1 MLRGHLRRIV
11 AAVLGKGNAQNE
23 EIGKIVEIEK
33 SPFSVQDDAER
44 PVLTVVVVVYRMAVQ
59 AERTLASLAP
69 GYQQG
74 ADPRAY
80 EIVVVENQSP
90 EMLGEARARAAAGGA
105 TLRYVARAETQA
117 SPVGAVHEGAALA
130 RGTHL
135 AIMIDG
141 ARMLSPGV
149 VAGAL
154 AALRTGPDA
163 VVSVPGYHLGHDLQ
177 QVTVNAGHDAEADR
191 ALLEGIGWPAD
202 GYRLFDIAVL
212 SGSCRGGFF
221 RPQAESNFLVLP
233 VALWNTLGGM
243 DRRYADHGGGMV
255 NIAFYRTVLEHPGVK
270 FYLLHGEGTF
280 HQFHG
285 GVTTN
290 TPEAERVRVM
300 TAIVKQDEAL
310 RGDRRL
316 PATEAILFGRTHP
329 AMQRFLRWS
338 LERVQGAEAAR
349 PVLVEPEQGPESQPV
364 PADVPAAVATVP
376 AGPRLSV
383 VVIVYDMVAQAMRT
397 LHTLSTD
404 YQRGVT
410 AGDYEVI
417 VVENRSA
424 RCLDPAAVAA
434 LPGRFRYVLRDE
446 AGVSPAPAINAGL
459 ALAQGATVGLMIDGA
474 RMLTP
479 GVIAG
484 ALAAARMNPRTLVG
498 VPGYQ
503 LGPVPHNLAPG
514 RVSAHDDALLAKVGW
529 PGDGYRL
536 FDVASLSLAN
546 RMGFFRPFMECNCLF
561 APADAIATIGGA
573 DERFDLAGGG
583 ALNLWLW
590 HRLAHY
596 PGLST
601 VVLPGEGSV
610 HQVHGGVTT
619 TTDDAYAD
627 KTDSFLAQLNAILGE
642 PFKSPDVEVTY
653 LGALPQT
660 LAPFLA
666 YSTQNFRRPKA
677 LRAAGLNRAL
687 ATPQAAVGARPHVV
701 ANMPAGPL
709 AEDRTETG
717 QDGAE
722 DGGP

>member
-1 MLRGHLRRIV
+1 MQSDVG
-11 AAVLGKGNAQNE
+11 G
-23 EIGKIVEIEK
+23 
-33 SPFSVQDDAER
+33 

-69 GYQQG
+69 GYQRG

-80 EIVVVENQSP
+80 EIVVVENESP

-117 SPVGAVHEGAALA
+117 SPVGAVHAGVAMA

-154 AALRTGPDA
+154 AALRTGPEA

-177 QVTVNAGHDAEADR
+177 QVTVNAGHDAGADT

-243 DRRYADHGGGMV
+243 DRRYADNGGGMV
-255 NIAFYRTVLEHPGVK
+255 NIAFYKAVLEHPGVR

-300 TAIVKQDEAL
+300 TAIVQQDEAL

-316 PATEAILFGRTHP
+316 PATEAILFGPTHP

-338 LERVQGAEAAR
+338 LDRVQGAEVAR
-349 PVLVEPEQGPESQPV
+349 TVMVEPEPESKPG
-364 PADVPAAVATVP
+364 PAPVPAAVATGP
-376 AGPRLSV
+376 ARPRLSV

-397 LHTLSTD
+397 LQTLSTE

-410 AGDYEVI
+410 AGEYEVI

-434 LPGRFRYVLRDE
+434 LPGRFRYLLRDE

-459 ALAQGATVGLMIDGA
+459 AMAQGAMVGLMIDGA

-484 ALAAARMNPRTLVG
+484 ALAAARMDARTLVG

-514 RVSAHDDALLAKVGW
+514 RLPAHDEALLAKIGW
-529 PGDGYRL
+529 PEDGYRL
-536 FDVASLSLAN
+536 FEVASLSLAN

-561 APADAIATIGGA
+561 APADAIAAIGGA
-573 DERFDLAGGG
+573 DERFDLPGGG
-583 ALNLWLW
+583 ALNLWFW
-590 HRLAHY
+590 HRLAHD
-596 PGLST
+596 PGLSC

-660 LAPFLA
+660 LAPFMA
-666 YSTQNFRRPKA
+666 YSAERFRRPPPRSA
-677 LRAAGLNRAL
+677 QAVNAAL
-687 ATPQAAVGARPHVV
+687 AGRNATAGTGPAAELRPREVV
-701 ANMPAGPL
+701 NMPMGPL
-709 AEDRTETG
+709 AEDPG
-717 QDGAE
+717 
-722 DGGP
+722 

>member
-1 MLRGHLRRIV
+1 MLTGRLRRIV
-11 AAVLGKGNAQNE
+11 AGVLGKGNAQNE
-23 EIGKIVEIEK
+23 EIEKIVEIEK
-33 SPFSVQDDAER
+33 SDFSKHGDTER
-44 PVLTVVVVVYRMAVQ
+44 PVLTVVVVVYRMAAQ

-69 GYQQG
+69 GYQRG

-80 EIVVVENQSP
+80 EIVVVENESP
-90 EMLGEARARAAAGGA
+90 EMLGEARARAAAGGVA
-105 TLRYVARAETQA
+105 LRYVARAETQA
-117 SPVGAVHEGAALA
+117 SPVGAVHEGAAMA

-163 VVSVPGYHLGHDLQ
+163 VVSVPGYHIGHDLQ

-233 VALWNTLGGM
+233 VALWKTLGGM

-300 TAIVKQDEAL
+300 TAIVQQDEAL

-316 PATEAILFGRTHP
+316 PATEAILFGSTHP

-338 LERVQGAEAAR
+338 LDRVQGAEAAR
-349 PVLVEPEQGPESQPV
+349 PVVVEPEEVPAPV
-364 PADVPAAVATVP
+364 PEPGPAAVATGPV
-376 AGPRLSV
+376 GPRLSV

-397 LHTLSTD
+397 LQTLSTD
-404 YQRGVT
+404 YQHGVT

-434 LPGRFRYVLRDE
+434 LPGRFRYLLRDE

-459 ALAQGATVGLMIDGA
+459 ALAQGEMVGLMIDGA

-484 ALAAARMNPRTLVG
+484 ALAAVRMNPRTLVG

-503 LGPVPHNLAPG
+503 LGPVPHNLAHG
-514 RVSAHDDALLAKVGW
+514 RLPAHDEALLAKVGW

-536 FDVASLSLAN
+536 FEVASLSLAN
-546 RMGFFRPFMECNCLF
+546 RMGIFRPFMECNCLF
-561 APADAIATIGGA
+561 APADAIAAIGGA
-573 DERFDLAGGG
+573 DERFDLPGGG

-590 HRLAHY
+590 HRLSHF
-596 PGLST
+596 PGLTS

-619 TTDDAYAD
+619 TTDADHDA
-627 KTDSFLAQLNAILGE
+627 KTDAFRDQLNAILGE
-642 PFKSPDVEVTY
+642 PFKSPDVDVTY
-653 LGALPQT
+653 LGLLPQT
-660 LAPFLA
+660 LAPFMA
-666 YSTQNFRRPKA
+666 YSTERFRRPPR
-677 LRAAGLNRAL
+677 RAGAVAQAMATGAG
-687 ATPQAAVGARPHVV
+687 PQIRPRDIVD
-701 ANMPAGPL
+701 MPMGPL
-709 AEDRTETG
+709 ADDRG
-717 QDGAE
+717 
-722 DGGP
+722 